1 MKQVCRLVAEILG
14 LELESVGP
22 ETGPGNPPK
31 WDSFAHIQLVAVVE
45 ETYGVQ
51 MSTDEIVNL
60 LSISDIAKLLQE
72 KGVKID

>member
-1 MKQVCRLVAEILG
+1 MNRLCSLVAETLG
-14 LELESVGP
+14 IEASAVGP
-22 ETGPGNPPK
+22 KTGPGNPPK

>member
-1 MKQVCRLVAEILG
+1 MNRLCSLVAETLG
-14 LELESVGP
+14 LEAGSVVP

-60 LSISDIAKLLQE
+60 LNVRDIAKLLQE
-72 KGVKID
+72 KGIKID